1 MQFAEDFFTEKKGDP
16 QHRPSIK
23 SCLIRIPGTINSK
36 CNQAVKIVQRWDGTR
51 PPINYVLRDFRTWL
65 VTEKINDKREEER
78 YSKYT
83 ISSKNSSYNYG
94 SANTIPW
101 IEKLLQTPI
110 ADYRKYALWRIIM
123 PYLFSIKKLPESEV
137 IDIAQTWLNKCDLLR
152 SLDFNAKYLIR
163 QNIRNS
169 KKNRYLPIGFDKLSS
184 EIKELHDIIS
194 AQG

>member
-1 MQFAEDFFTEKKGDP
+1 VDRKTTSD
-16 QHRPSIK
+16 
-23 SCLIRIPGTINSK
+23 T
-36 CNQAVKIVQRWDGTR
+36 
-51 PPINYVLRDFRTWL
+51 
-65 VTEKINDKREEER
+65 
-78 YSKYT
+78 
-83 ISSKNSSYNYG
+83 
-94 SANTIPW
+94 
-101 IEKLLQTPI
+101 I